1 MQSTVF
7 IQNYMGNFVVWDIHC
22 IIKFSSISRFGPY
35 FVDPVVAYVDEKT
48 GKARVANTDL
58 IGCKSEPAD
67 FVVSGTGSE
76 QLYGM
81 CEVLWKPGLN
91 ADELFEVISQSLVNA
106 FDRDALSGWGAEVY
120 IM

>member
-1 MQSTVF
+1 M
-7 IQNYMGNFVVWDIHC
+7 ILLL
-22 IIKFSSISRFGPY
+22 RFGPY

-48 GKARVANTDL
+48 GQARLANTDL
-58 IGCKSEPAD
+58 IGAKCEPAD
-67 FVVSGTGSE
+67 FVVSGTASE

-81 CEVLWKPGLN
+81 CEVLWKPGLK

-120 IM
+120 VM